1 MIKYLYGKKEHL
13 LPVYEGKVSP
23 RFSDLGHYKSLENEM
38 MRDEETMKS
47 FSVDKNSI
55 ILEINGRALDPNDM
69 TTDPIFSVPARSCYC
84 LCLTSKKN
92 DVDIYERFKADFCLA
107 INIEFLV
114 EYLSNLLNFALP
126 NQGLSVTHNSIKYYD
141 PYFSLDDLKS
151 EELVFYKPMMF
162 KPEAEY
168 RIAIFSNAENRGFK
182 TEKGVLPFTP
192 TDESQHLSCHHK
204 EPLEFWRDIFIEY
217 YER

>member
-1 MIKYLYGKKEHL
+1 MIKYLYGRKEFL
-13 LPVYEGKVSP
+13 YPVFMGEQGP
-23 RFSDLGHYKSLENEM
+23 RFSNLGHYSTLENEM

-47 FSVDKNSI
+47 FSADKNSI

-69 TTDPIFSVPARSCYC
+69 TTDPIFSVPVRNCYC

-107 INIEFLV
+107 INIEILV
-114 EYLSNLLNFALP
+114 EHLSNLLNFSLP
-126 NQGLSVTHNSIKYYD
+126 NQGFLVTHNSIKYYD

-151 EELVFYKPMMF
+151 EELVFYKPVMF

-168 RIAIFSNAENRGFK
+168 RIAIFSNTESRGFK
-182 TEKGVLPFTP
+182 TEAGVLPFTP
-192 TDESQHLSCHHK
+192 TDESQHLSFLHK